1 MINVEIKTYIRKCD
15 NKLYR
20 VKMRNTMEET
30 NKNKIIKILREEIA
44 LIKRINS
51 EVLNEKDKLITNLHN
66 IIQEK
71 EKTIEAL
78 KKRLKKESET
88 EFLIV

>member
-15 NKLYR
+15 NKLCR

-30 NKNKIIKILREEIA
+30 NKNKIIKILREEIT

>member
-1 MINVEIKTYIRKCD
+1 
-15 NKLYR
+15 
-20 VKMRNTMEET
+20 MRNTMEET
-30 NKNKIIKILREEIA
+30 NKDKIIKILREEIT

-71 EKTIEAL
+71 EKTIETL

>member
-30 NKNKIIKILREEIA
+30 NKNKIIKILREEIT